1 MNSETSK
8 VKFYKELKSITQ
20 KRERRTVSTQVSTQA
35 ARELGTDGQTDGR
48 VDGQTIRSTEK

>member
-35 ARELGTDGQTDGR
+35 VHDPGQTDGR